1 MKIHIKYIMPVS
13 RKIPRDLDNPF
24 DNILIDIV
32 EWMNPYF
39 KRLHF
44 TPNGITTLSLIFG
57 IIFNIAF
64 YKNYYIFAAL
74 SILISYYFDC
84 MDGNYARTY
93 DMQSRFGDFYDH
105 IKDWTVFIIFI
116 IIFFTKTTSLK
127 FKLICI
133 IVLIIVCLG
142 TILHT
147 GCTEEYIRKK
157 RKNIVN
163 SIALDS
169 VSFCPNMETM
179 RWTKYFGCGT
189 LNITIAV
196 IVLLHY
202 KMVKK

>member
-1 MKIHIKYIMPVS
+1 MPVS
-13 RKIPRDLDNPF
+13 RKIPRDLDNPI
-24 DNILIDIV
+24 DNILIDIA

-44 TPNGITTLSLIFG
+44 TPNMITTLSLIFG
-57 IIFNIAF
+57 IVFNIAF
-64 YKNYYIFAAL
+64 YKNYYIFAAV

-105 IKDWTVFIIFI
+105 VKDWTIFIIFI
-116 IIFFTKTTSLK
+116 FILFTKTTSIN

-133 IVLIIVCLG
+133 FVLIILCFF
-142 TILHT
+142 TIIHV
-147 GCTEEYIRKK
+147 GCTEEYIRKN

-163 SIALDS
+163 SVALDS
-169 VSFCPNMETM
+169 ISFCPNMETM
-179 RWTKYFGCGT
+179 RLTKYFACGSF
-189 LNITIAV
+189 NIAIAV

-202 KMVKK
+202 KMVKNR

>member
-1 MKIHIKYIMPVS
+1 MPIS

-44 TPNGITTLSLIFG
+44 TPNMITTLSLIFG

-93 DMQSRFGDFYDH
+93 DMQSRFGDLYDH
-105 IKDWTVFIIFI
+105 VKDWTVFIIFI
-116 IIFFTKTTSLK
+116 IIFFTKATSLK

-133 IVLIIVCLG
+133 LILIIVCLG
-142 TILHT
+142 TILHA
-147 GCTEEYIRKK
+147 GCTEEYIRKNSK
-157 RKNIVN
+157 STMN
-163 SIALDS
+163 SIALDC
-169 VSFCPNMETM
+169 VSFCPNMKTM